1 MKINKKIINLKGLR
15 CPDTML
21 FLRKKLRSIK
31 IGELILIISD
41 DITMKREIHLL
52 CNFSNYILINS
63 NTMKIPYLY
72 YLKKILKLK

>member
-1 MKINKKIINLKGLR
+1 MITKKKIINLIGLR

-41 DITMKREIHLL
+41 DITTKREIPLL
-52 CNFSNYILINS
+52 CNFFNYDLINS
-63 NTMKIPYLY
+63 QTVKIPYSY
-72 YLKKILKLK
+72 FIKKNKKLK